1 MKNEKIALIIL
12 CIVIIAA
19 LFLYIGF
26 TQDLFKNLNWDNNDN
41 SDVEIQLGDCVD
53 VNYIGRFQVNNTIF
67 DTTYENI
74 ARQEGIFIEGRSY
87 EPLKIFVDT
96 TGTQS
101 PPEEYENY
109 SSDMITGFM
118 EGLIGMKENE
128 TKTVI
133 IPPEKAY
140 GVWNETLAKE
150 FFSYY
155 FGFEYYPRN
164 SPSNITETI
173 EKSMLVYYN
182 ETINISNIYVGQEI
196 YNISGFSQDGE
207 NASWL
212 IKISN
217 ITEDTVTITNIVEN
231 GTVIKSEGVWDYT
244 ILVENETVFKLRAD
258 PVIGGVYGGP
268 YSYMKVTGFNESA
281 LFLAINFEA
290 PDSSFI
296 NQTLNYKIK
305 IENIYKTSDQLNS

>member
-12 CIVIIAA
+12 CIVIIVA

-26 TQDLFKNLNWDNNDN
+26 TQDLFKNLNWDNNGN
-41 SDVEIQLGDCVD
+41 SDIEIQLGDCAD

-74 ARQEGIFIEGRSY
+74 AIKEGIFNEGKSY

-96 TGTQS
+96 TGAQS
-101 PPEEYENY
+101 LPEGYEDY
-109 SSDMITGFM
+109 SSDIITGFI

-128 TKTVI
+128 TRTVTI
-133 IPPEKAY
+133 HPERAY

-150 FFSYY
+150 LFSYY
-155 FGFEYYPRN
+155 FGLEYYPRD
-164 SPSNITETI
+164 SPNNITETI
-173 EKSMLVYYN
+173 DKSMLVYYN

-196 YNISGFSQDGE
+196 YNISGFSQNGE
-207 NASWL
+207 NASWV

-217 ITEDTVTITNIVEN
+217 ITENNVTITNIVEN
-231 GTVIKSEGVWDYT
+231 GTVIKSEDVWDYT
-244 ILVENETVFKLRAD
+244 ILVENENVFKLRAD
-258 PVIGGVYGGP
+258 PVIGGIYGGP
-268 YSYMKVTGFNESA
+268 YSYMKVIGFNESA

-296 NQTLNYKIK
+296 NQTLNYEIK